1 MKKMFGNIF
10 FALFILLCS
19 VGIADSSAFACEA
32 MGNVVYSVSES
43 EELRSVEIP
52 RLSAGYISEGISLP
66 VQSLVRSNSSNGNMT
81 RLANVLG
88 SVIYKEGKPFVCR
101 SVYKQYELSS
111 PFYCTP
117 PCKYYV
123 FALRHLII

>member
-1 MKKMFGNIF
+1 MFGNIF

-32 MGNVVYSVSES
+32 MGDAVCTVSQS
-43 EELRSVEIP
+43 EELHPVEIP
-52 RLSAGYISEGISLP
+52 RFSAGYISEGISLP
-66 VQSLVRSNSSNGNMT
+66 VQSLVRSNPSNGNMT